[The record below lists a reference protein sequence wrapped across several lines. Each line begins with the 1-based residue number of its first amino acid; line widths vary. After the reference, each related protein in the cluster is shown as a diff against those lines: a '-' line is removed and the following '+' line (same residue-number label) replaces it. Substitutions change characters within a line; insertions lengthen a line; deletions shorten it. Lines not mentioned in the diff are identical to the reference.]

1 LYGLNKFIKIMSDES
16 KKSLWMMLAGVGALV
31 GAALLYHYATAD
43 EENSVNTEEEI
54 KKALEEE
61 KIGEPVR
68 QPSGLLENRYFLNLL
83 QFIGV

>member
-1 LYGLNKFIKIMSDES
+1 MSDES
-16 KKSLWMMLAGVGALV
+16 KKTIWMVVAGVGALV

-43 EENSVNTEEEI
+43 EDGSDFSDAVI

-68 QPSGLLENRYFLNLL
+68 Q
-83 QFIGV
+83 

>member
-1 LYGLNKFIKIMSDES
+1 MSDES
-16 KKSLWMMLAGVGALV
+16 KKTLWMMVAGIGALV
-31 GAALLYHYATAD
+31 GAALLYHYATGGDDDSA
-43 EENSVNTEEEI
+43 NTEEDI

-68 QPSGLLENRYFLNLL
+68 TPNGLIENRYFLSLL

>member
-1 LYGLNKFIKIMSDES
+1 MSDES
-16 KKSLWMMLAGVGALV
+16 KKTLWMMVAGVGSLV
-31 GAALLYHYATAD
+31 GAALLYHYATAAD
-43 EENSVNTEEEI
+43 EDSANTEEDI

-68 QPSGLLENRYFLNLL
+68 TPNGLLESRYFLNLL